1 MYLISTSMPSLINSN
16 ALPCDLESDTAHIG
30 KWFKQIG
37 TLILETRGSMISGTS
52 RSLRCVPDID
62 TNIRHSVL
70 PNLLQYDNM
79 GVTVTSTLPWD
90 LHMHK
95 ICSEPSQK
103 VGLLGRLRSSV
114 PKWDVENCLANM
126 CTANNRLLYYCLGLC
141 TNYTHQ

>member
-1 MYLISTSMPSLINSN
+1 MVQAN
-16 ALPCDLESDTAHIG
+16 
-30 KWFKQIG
+30 
-37 TLILETRGSMISGTS
+37 TLILEKSGSVIIGTS
-52 RSLRCVPDID
+52 GRLRCVPDID
-62 TNIRHSVL
+62 TNIRDSVL

-114 PKWDVENCLANM
+114 PK
-126 CTANNRLLYYCLGLC
+126 
-141 TNYTHQ
+141 